1 MTFWSNGSIDPIRKR
16 NFIVYLSFPLEGG
29 LLEIST
35 VKSVNK
41 PTYETEVN
49 EYIIVNQVLRV
60 PTVPRWS
67 DVTFKFVD
75 TSDLHLAKKLY
86 TLVFGPP
93 SSGYHGENAEQTHLP
108 VNKAMFGRDTTT
120 SVVIEQYDSKKT
132 LLETWSLHNAFIKS
146 INFGDLDYSADEFV
160 EIDVV
165 VAYDYATLNENESD
179 DSLTDL
185 INTTFD

>member
-16 NFIVYLSFPLEGG
+16 NFIVYLSFPTLGG
-29 LLEIST
+29 LMEIAT

-75 TSDLHLAKKLY
+75 TSDLHLTKKLY
-86 TLVFGPP
+86 TLVFGDPV
-93 SSGYHGENAEQTHLP
+93 SGYHGENAEQTHLP
-108 VNKAMFGRDTTT
+108 VNKAMFNPDSTT
-120 SVVIEQYDSKKT
+120 SVVIEQYDSKKN

-179 DSLTDL
+179 NSLTDF
-185 INTTFD
+185 INTTF